1 MKRHVCITPTPR
13 HIGVPAT
20 PALRMRITVLV
31 ACLCLTASA
40 QNDDTW
46 DDIFRQ
52 TGQLEDT
59 ESDRWEQT
67 YEDLGDIAANKMDLN
82 RCTRE
87 DLGQLP
93 FLSAQQIMDIMEYR
107 DKARR
112 IETPLELRLI
122 PSLDKLTA
130 DLLERFVV
138 INPDSTHDRFPT
150 WSQLMSRS
158 RHELVGTLR
167 VPFYRR
173 KGDRNGYLGYPYKHW
188 LRYTFSSSGHV
199 KAGFIASQDAGEPFF
214 SGKNA
219 AGYDFYSAYLLL
231 KGWGRIKTAVVGRY
245 RLRFGM
251 GLILN
256 NSFGMG
262 KLYTLST
269 LGRSGNHIFAHS
281 SRTESNY
288 LQGAAATV
296 RLTKRL
302 DITAFASW
310 RKIDATLSNDSSSI
324 TTILETGY
332 HRTESEM
339 QRRRN
344 ASTTVWGGNLSW
356 FCNGWHIGITAF
368 STTFDKPLSPNTTT
382 LYRRWYPTGRHF
394 WNASIDYG
402 YVSDRLNICGE
413 TATGDCGQVATINNV
428 SYQLCSNLALLA
440 LQRYYPYQYHAPY
453 SSSFA
458 EGGSVQDESGLFVGA
473 NWQPSGRLSVKAYT
487 DLAYFAWPKYQASAP
502 SHSWDNFA
510 QATYTAGRWSWTAR
524 YRIKMREKD
533 RPSTDGESNGTDNKK
548 TLAMKTEQR
557 ARLSAAYSN
566 NGSDLRLQADM
577 AHCRFADKSSFG
589 WMATASGS
597 TALRW
602 LQLAAT
608 ASYFHTDDYDSRVY
622 SYERSVRYTFSFPSF
637 FGEGIRVALQARAD
651 LSDKWMVIAKLG
663 HTRYFD
669 RSTIGSGLQQIDSR
683 SMTDLDLQVRL
694 KL

>member
-1 MKRHVCITPTPR
+1 MKPHTSIIHTPKLFSASA
-13 HIGVPAT
+13 VQ
-20 PALRMRITVLV
+20 ALRI
-31 ACLCLTASA
+31 CLTLFLAWLCHTAIA

-46 DDIFRQ
+46 NNLFNQ

-59 ESDRWEQT
+59 ETDLWEQT
-67 YEDLGDIAANKMDLN
+67 YEELSDIATNKMDIN

-87 DLGQLP
+87 DLSRLP
-93 FLSAQQIMDIMEYR
+93 FLSSQQIMDIMEYR

-138 INPDSTHDRFPT
+138 IHPDSTLDRFPT

-167 VPFYRR
+167 MPFYRR

-188 LRYTFSSSGHV
+188 LRYTYSSSGHV

-219 AGYDFYSAYLLL
+219 TGYDFYSAYVLINR
-231 KGWGRIKTAVVGRY
+231 WGRLKTAVVGRY

-269 LGRSGNHIFAHS
+269 LGRSANHIYAHS
-281 SRTESNY
+281 SRMESNY
-288 LQGAAATV
+288 LQGAAATL
-296 RLTKRL
+296 RLTKHL
-302 DITAFASW
+302 DLTAFASW
-310 RKIDATLSNDSSSI
+310 RKIDATLGNDSASI
-324 TTILETGY
+324 VTVLQSGY

-344 ASTTVWGGNLSW
+344 ASTTIWGGHLGW
-356 FCNGWHIGITAF
+356 FNNGWHIGATAY
-368 STTFDKPLSPNTTT
+368 STTFDKPLSPNTAQT
-382 LYRRWYPTGRHF
+382 YRRWYPAGRHF

-402 YVSDRLNICGE
+402 YVSYRLNLSGE
-413 TATGDCGQVATINNV
+413 TATGNCKQVATINSL
-428 SYQLCSNLALLA
+428 SYQLWSSLAILA
-440 LQRYYPYQYHAPY
+440 LQRYYPYQYHATY

-458 EGGSVQDESGLFVGA
+458 EGGSVQDESGIFIGI
-473 NWQPSGRLSVKAYT
+473 NWMPMRSLSVKAYT
-487 DLAYFAWPKYQASAP
+487 DIAYFAWPKYQASAA
-502 SHSWDNFA
+502 SHSYDNFA
-510 QATYTAGRWSWTAR
+510 QATYTAGHWSWMAR

-533 RPSTDGESNGTDNKK
+533 RRSSESESIDNETNK
-548 TLAMKTEQR
+548 TLTMKTEQR
-557 ARLSAAYSN
+557 ARFSVAYANNSSN
-566 NGSDLRLQADM
+566 LQLQADM
-577 AHCRFADKSSFG
+577 AHCQFANKNSFG
-589 WMATASGS
+589 WMVAASGS
-597 TALRW
+597 IQWRW
-602 LQLAAT
+602 LSLAST
-608 ASYFHTDDYDSRVY
+608 AAYFHTDDYDSRIY

-637 FGEGIRVALQARAD
+637 FGEGIRLALQARTD
-651 LSDKWMVIAKLG
+651 LSEKWMVIAKLG
-663 HTRYFD
+663 YTHYFD
-669 RSTIGSGLQQIDSR
+669 RSTIGTGLQQIDAS
-683 SMTDLDLQVRL
+683 SMTDLDIQVRL